1 MDLSMRRVVGND
13 GERYAVLV
21 DRSGMPLYYPTLFT
35 TWHLRSR
42 SLAANSIANALHAIK
57 ALCAWEA
64 QAGIYLE
71 SLFLQGEVLGE
82 EQVRALSDSL
92 QLFLNPEPSGKKVAS
107 ITRQPKSVG
116 TSNHYF
122 RLTVVAD
129 YLGFLATRL
138 CPAKR
143 NGRDIKLMVASIK
156 AHRPSKPNRSTTD
169 KDERYLD
176 EAVVEAV
183 EQALRP
189 GAEHNPAKG
198 HAVQVRNALMF
209 MILRLTGLRRGELL
223 NLKIDD
229 VDFAQNTL
237 RVVRRPD
244 SKGDSRAHQPTAK
257 TRQRTFPL
265 AQELISRIHEY
276 VLRHRNKVP
285 GAKRHGYLFVTHK
298 DGPTQGRPLS
308 ISAFQKWM
316 LEVASIIEDSSVHAH
331 ALRHHWN
338 YAFSQHCDAM
348 EMSPATEEK
357 IRSYLMG
364 WEENSGSART
374 YNKRHTKQ
382 KAAEAVLALQN
393 KHLKKSRNE
402 VAGG

>member
-1 MDLSMRRVVGND
+1 MRRFVAAD

-21 DRSGMPLYYPTLFT
+21 DGSGMPLYYPTLFT

-42 SLAANSIANALHAIK
+42 SLAANSIANALNAIK
-57 ALCAWEA
+57 ALFAWEA
-64 QAGIYLE
+64 QVDIDLMI
-71 SLFLQGEVLGE
+71 LFSQGELLGE
-82 EQVRALSDSL
+82 ERVRGLSDFL
-92 QLFLNPEPSGKKVAS
+92 QLALAPEHREKKVAP
-107 ITRQPKSVG
+107 ITRRPKTVG
-116 TSNHYF
+116 NSNHYF

-129 YLGFLATRL
+129 YLGFLAKRL
-138 CPAKR
+138 CPSSR
-143 NGRDIKLMVASIK
+143 GDREIKLMVASIR
-156 AHRPSKPNRSTTD
+156 ANRPSKPNKSVSD

-189 GAEHNPAKG
+189 GSGHNPVKDY
-198 HAVQVRNALMF
+198 AVQVRNALMF
-209 MILRLTGLRRGELL
+209 TILRLTGLRRGELL
-223 NLKIDD
+223 NLRVDD
-229 VDFAQNTL
+229 IDFAKNTL

-244 SKGDSRAHQPTAK
+244 SKGDSRAYQPTAK
-257 TRQRTFPL
+257 TRQRTIPL
-265 AQELISRIHEY
+265 ASELITRIHEY
-276 VLRHRNKVP
+276 VLRYRNRLP
-285 GAKRHGYLFVTHK
+285 GAMKHGYLFVTHK
-298 DGPTQGRPLS
+298 EGPTQGCPLS

-316 LEVASIIEDSSVHAH
+316 SGVGAIIKDSGLHSH

-338 YAFSQHCDAM
+338 YVFSLHSDAA

-364 WEENSGSART
+364 WEETSGTAQT

-393 KHLKKSRNE
+393 RYLKKSSDE
-402 VAGG
+402 VSGE